1 MIDPLILS
9 GKEVSASFYDSLDQ
23 KIKSLRKNNITPG
36 LAVVLVGED
45 SASQVYV
52 RSKTK
57 TFNKLSLFTKTY
69 RLPSDSSER
78 ELLELIDDL
87 NKNNLF
93 HGILVQLPLPNHI
106 DSDKVINRIIPSK
119 DVDGFHPENAGLLSI
134 GKPRFIPCTP
144 KGIMEILKYYK
155 IKLDGKHVVVVGRSN
170 IVGRPISILTSLKG
184 ENSNGTTTICHSG
197 TKDIGNHTKAAD
209 VVIVA
214 LGVPEFLKENISL
227 TVYFGEVVSCL
238 EDLDPKLVSFDACF
252 HDGFAPQRNKE
263 MWSPEV
269 FHYLSILSNDK
280 TTYSTFSSSKI
291 VTEGLKQNDFLAQKN
306 KGFGEPTTNKT
317 K

>member
-1 MIDPLILS
+1 MTDPLILS
-9 GKEVSASFYDSLDQ
+9 GKEVSASVYDSLDK
-23 KIKSLRKNNITPG
+23 KIKSIKRNNVTPG

-45 SASQVYV
+45 SASQIYV

-57 TFNKLSLFTKTY
+57 TFNKLGLFTKTY
-69 RLPSDSSER
+69 RLPLDSLEK

-93 HGILVQLPLPNHI
+93 HGILVQLPLPSHI
-106 DSDKVINRIIPSK
+106 DSDKVINKILPSK

-214 LGVPEFLKENISL
+214 LGVPGFLKENMIKEGAVVIDVGINRVDDASEKGYML
-227 TVYFGEVVSCL
+227 SGDVAWEEVYKKASAITPVPGGVGPMTIAMLVQNTVEAA
-238 EDLDPKLVSFDACF
+238 ENQEK
-252 HDGFAPQRNKE
+252 
-263 MWSPEV
+263 
-269 FHYLSILSNDK
+269 
-280 TTYSTFSSSKI
+280 
-291 VTEGLKQNDFLAQKN
+291 
-306 KGFGEPTTNKT
+306 
-317 K
+317 

>member
-1 MIDPLILS
+1 MVDPLILS
-9 GKEVSASFYDSLDQ
+9 GKEVSASVYDSLDQ

-69 RLPSDSSER
+69 RLPSASSER

-184 ENSNGTTTICHSG
+184 ENSNGTTTLCHSG

-214 LGVPEFLKENISL
+214 LGVPGFLKENMIKEGAVVIDVGINRVDDTSEKGYRL
-227 TVYFGEVVSCL
+227 VGDVDWGEIYKKAAAITPVPGGVGPMTIAMLVQNTVEAAEYQE
-238 EDLDPKLVSFDACF
+238 K
-252 HDGFAPQRNKE
+252 
-263 MWSPEV
+263 
-269 FHYLSILSNDK
+269 
-280 TTYSTFSSSKI
+280 
-291 VTEGLKQNDFLAQKN
+291 
-306 KGFGEPTTNKT
+306 
-317 K
+317 

>member
-9 GKEVSASFYDSLDQ
+9 GKEVSASVYDSLDQ

-36 LAVVLVGED
+36 LAVVLVGKD

-69 RLPSDSSER
+69 RLPSESSEK

-87 NKNNLF
+87 NNNNLF
-93 HGILVQLPLPNHI
+93 HGILVQLPLPSHI
-106 DSDKVINRIIPSK
+106 DSDKVINRIFPSK

-155 IKLDGKHVVVVGRSN
+155 IKLDGKHIVVVGRSN

-184 ENSNGTTTICHSG
+184 KNSNGTTTICHSG

-214 LGVPEFLKENISL
+214 LGVPGFLKENMIKEGAVVIDVGINRVDDTSEKGYRL
-227 TVYFGEVVSCL
+227 VGDVDWEGIYKKVAAITPVPGGVGPMTIAMLVQNTVEAAEYQE
-238 EDLDPKLVSFDACF
+238 K
-252 HDGFAPQRNKE
+252 
-263 MWSPEV
+263 
-269 FHYLSILSNDK
+269 
-280 TTYSTFSSSKI
+280 
-291 VTEGLKQNDFLAQKN
+291 
-306 KGFGEPTTNKT
+306 
-317 K
+317 

>member
-9 GKEVSASFYDSLDQ
+9 GKEVSASIYDSLDQ

-57 TFNKLSLFTKTY
+57 TFKKLNLFTKTY
-69 RLPSDSSER
+69 NLPSDSSEK
-78 ELLELIDDL
+78 ELLGLIGDL

-93 HGILVQLPLPNHI
+93 HGILVQLPLPSHI
-106 DSDKVINRIIPSK
+106 DSDKIINRILPSK

-134 GKPRFIPCTP
+134 GKSRFIPCTP

-214 LGVPEFLKENISL
+214 LGVPGFLKENMIKEGAVVIDVGINRVDDTSEKGYRL
-227 TVYFGEVVSCL
+227 VGDIDWEGIYKKAAAITPVPGGVGPMTIAMLVQNTVEAAEYQE
-238 EDLDPKLVSFDACF
+238 K
-252 HDGFAPQRNKE
+252 
-263 MWSPEV
+263 
-269 FHYLSILSNDK
+269 
-280 TTYSTFSSSKI
+280 
-291 VTEGLKQNDFLAQKN
+291 
-306 KGFGEPTTNKT
+306 
-317 K
+317 